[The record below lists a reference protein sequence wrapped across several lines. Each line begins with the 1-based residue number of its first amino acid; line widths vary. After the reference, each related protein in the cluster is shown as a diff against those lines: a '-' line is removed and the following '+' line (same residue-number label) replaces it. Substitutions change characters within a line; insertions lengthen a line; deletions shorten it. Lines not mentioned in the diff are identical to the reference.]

1 VKKVQTNLRERT
13 GLVECDNET
22 LSISRQCE
30 LLSVNRSS
38 VYYQKV
44 EKNDEKELEEA
55 IMMIYLKRPFY
66 GYRRIAE
73 ELKRNDHQVNRKR
86 VRRIMHNLNI
96 RAIYPKLNLSIP
108 NKQHKK
114 YPYLLS
120 GMRIDHVNQ
129 VWASDITYLRLK
141 R

>member
-1 VKKVQTNLRERT
+1 
-13 GLVECDNET
+13 
-22 LSISRQCE
+22 
-30 LLSVNRSS
+30 

-96 RAIYPKLNLSIP
+96 RAIYPKLNLSIS